1 MQYACVLCTHVY
13 SLHYK
18 DTITKLKSI
27 IEIQMKSL
35 FYANYGKKEIRV
47 ARAAE
52 NAITFWKCSAC
63 RDGKLCM
70 IVVVVR
76 RKGSR
81 ASTRLQYKGGIHKS
95 SIAESER
102 GIYYITH
109 PHTHISRFS
118 KMAANNLNEHDNAF
132 FIHLLPKLL
141 ILGGS

>member
-1 MQYACVLCTHVY
+1 MHVRTVHHKCTHCIIKMHIQNWNRLLKFKW
-13 SLHYK
+13 SLYFIP
-18 DTITKLKSI
+18 TT
-27 IEIQMKSL
+27 
-35 FYANYGKKEIRV
+35 GKKEIRV

-102 GIYYITH
+102 GIYYKHTRTPTFPGFPKWRLTTLTNMITH
-109 PHTHISRFS
+109 
-118 KMAANNLNEHDNAF
+118 F
-132 FIHLLPKLL
+132 FYKFIAK
-141 ILGGS
+141 IADF

>member
-102 GIYYITH
+102 GIYYK
-109 PHTHISRFS
+109 HTRTPTFPG
-118 KMAANNLNEHDNAF
+118 F
-132 FIHLLPKLL
+132 PKWRLTTL
-141 ILGGS
+141 TNMIMHFLYIYCQNC